1 MRIFT
6 LFLTTLA
13 ATALISCD
21 QGGEVADTGVPSTST
36 AAVATV
42 GPIDLDGAKAAEVL
56 ASDPAITVIDVRTA
70 EEFAGG
76 HIKGAVNIDFN
87 GDDFEAKI
95 AALDP
100 AKPYLV
106 HCQAGGR
113 SGQSLPLFEKLKFSR
128 LYHLST
134 GFGGWVADGQP
145 VEK

>member
-6 LFLTTLA
+6 LFLTALA
-13 ATALISCD
+13 GTALISCEK
-21 QGGEVADTGVPSTST
+21 GAPVAESDAPT
-36 AAVATV
+36 AVAAPAA

-56 ASDPAITVIDVRTA
+56 ASDPAIIVLDVRTA
-70 EEFAGG
+70 EEFAEG

-87 GDDFEAKI
+87 GDDFETKI

-100 AKPYLV
+100 AKAYLV

-145 VEK
+145 VER